1 MFFFF
6 FEMPKCPMLAEMYLG
21 AGYLDGPRKFQK
33 ITFLHV
39 WWPPQIRSLENGMEH
54 GMEHGMEWGSQ
65 FLISTYIYIYIYI
78 IIYIQI
84 NYPVHQG
91 STSLSEGSYST
102 ASSENPP

>member
-1 MFFFF
+1 
-6 FEMPKCPMLAEMYLG
+6 MLAEMYLG

-39 WWPPQIRSLENGMEH
+39 WWAPQIRSLENGMEH

-65 FLISTYIYIYIYI
+65 FLISTYIYIYNY
-78 IIYIQI
+78 IYIQI

-91 STSLSEGSYST
+91 STSLSEGSYLT
-102 ASSENPP
+102 ASSKNPP